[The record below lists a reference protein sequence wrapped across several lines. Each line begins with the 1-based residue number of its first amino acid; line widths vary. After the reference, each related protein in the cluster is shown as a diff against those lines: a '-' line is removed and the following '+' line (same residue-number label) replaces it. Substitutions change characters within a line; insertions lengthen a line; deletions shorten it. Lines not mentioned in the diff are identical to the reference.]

1 MAGTCKNDLF
11 FTLIMCLS
19 IHNRF
24 CDLPIFQE
32 KANGANDFVMRIKLT
47 EALNQFKQDYSNDPS
62 CLIRVLRNC
71 VICEQKIIAQYEAS
85 SGQQGL
91 SLLGSVSDPTL
102 TILQEMGDCRRNAQ
116 VMEDQIKQMQQKE
129 EAFVIQYQDMQKRNA
144 HLQQLQANGQST
156 EIIQRTQQEGAQ
168 FEALIKE
175 SARELHQA
183 RLSFE
188 KRITGKQKKRGCA
201 KTQW

>member
-1 MAGTCKNDLF
+1 M
-11 FTLIMCLS
+11 LI
-19 IHNRF
+19 
-24 CDLPIFQE
+24 QE
-32 KANGANDFVMRIKLT
+32 KANGTNDFVTRIKLT
-47 EALNQFKQDYSNDPS
+47 EALSQFKQEYSSDPS

-71 VICEQKIIAQYEAS
+71 IICEHKIIAQYEAS
-85 SGQQGL
+85 TSQQGL
-91 SLLGSVSDPTL
+91 GVLSVVPDPTV

-116 VMEDQIKQMQQKE
+116 LMEDQIKQMQQKE

-144 HLQQLQANGQST
+144 HLQQLQASGQSA

-188 KRITGKQKKRGCA
+188 KRITGMKEEASMNICNLCRLSVRTSENTYTVA
-201 KTQW
+201 RLV